1 MLTSFWHW
9 FVIIL
14 TIGSMLACWWLLQW
28 TKGMSSQQGEEVSS
42 TGHVWDDD
50 LVELNAPLPRW
61 WLYLFNITIVFA
73 LVYLVFF
80 PGLGNVPGILGWSQ
94 ISRYEAEAGQAA
106 AAQESV
112 YSRFREMDVAE
123 LVTDPEANN
132 IGRRLFANYC
142 VMCHGSDGRGAPGF
156 PNLSDGDWLYGDSF
170 DQILTS
176 IRQGRV
182 GVMPP
187 LGAALGEEGLRQVVA
202 YVQQLSGQ
210 KTGEDEDLA
219 AAGKALFDTIC
230 AACHG
235 PAGTGNPLLGAPNL
249 TDDIWL
255 HGGTPEL
262 IAQTVN
268 LGRNSKMPAHQ
279 TLLNEDRQRLLA
291 AYVVSLSAAANE

>member
-1 MLTSFWHW
+1 MLNSFWNW

-14 TIGSMLACWWLLQW
+14 TIGSILACWWLLRW
-28 TKGMSSQQGEEVSS
+28 TKGISNRQGEEIGPS
-42 TGHVWDDD
+42 GHVWDDD

-73 LVYLVFF
+73 LVYLVIF

-94 ISRYEAEAGQAA
+94 ISRYETEASQAA

-112 YSRFREMDVAE
+112 YARFREMNAAE
-123 LVTDPEANN
+123 LVADTEANS
-132 IGRRLFANYC
+132 IGRRLFANNC
-142 VMCHGSDGRGAPGF
+142 VMCHGSDGRGAQGF
-156 PNLSDGDWLYGDSF
+156 PNLSDGDWLYGGSF
-170 DQILTS
+170 EQILAS
-176 IRQGRV
+176 IRHGRA

-187 LGAALGEEGLRQVVA
+187 MGAALGEEGLRNVVA

-210 KTGEDEDLA
+210 KADHDLA
-219 AAGKALFDTIC
+219 AAGKLLFDTIC

-235 PAGTGNPLLGAPNL
+235 PDGSGNQLLGAPNL
-249 TDDIWL
+249 SDAVWL

-279 TLLNEDRQRLLA
+279 TLLNEDRLRLLT
-291 AYVVSLSAAANE
+291 AYVVSLSAAQQE

>member
-1 MLTSFWHW
+1 MLNSFWNW

-14 TIGSMLACWWLLQW
+14 TIGSILACWWLLQW
-28 TKGMSSQQGEEVSS
+28 TRGVSNRQGEDVGS

-73 LVYLVFF
+73 LAYLVIF

-94 ISRYEAEAGQAA
+94 ISRYEAEASQAA

-112 YSRFREMDVAE
+112 YARFREMESAE
-123 LVTDPEANN
+123 LVADSKANS
-132 IGRRLFANYC
+132 IGRRLFANHC
-142 VMCHGSDGRGAPGF
+142 VMCHGSDGRGAQGF
-156 PNLSDGDWLYGDSF
+156 PNLSDHDWLYGGSYE
-170 DQILTS
+170 QILTS
-176 IRQGRV
+176 IRQGRT

-187 LGAALGEEGLRQVVA
+187 MGAVLGEKGLRNVVA

-210 KTGEDEDLA
+210 KADRDLA
-219 AAGKALFDTIC
+219 AAGKVQFDTLC

-235 PAGTGNPLLGAPNL
+235 PDGSGNQLLGAPNL
-249 TDDIWL
+249 SDAVWL

-279 TLLNEDRQRLLA
+279 TVLNEDRQRLLA
-291 AYVVSLSAAANE
+291 AYVVSLSVAQQE